1 MARNPSCCHV
11 VRATTAPRGVCTGAS
26 ASGQA
31 WLESASRSEELRT
44 MGLKEQPWCQ
54 LAGGQGHGRL
64 ARASVSVLLFF
75 IKTGIK
81 LMCKLLII

>member
-1 MARNPSCCHV
+1 M
-11 VRATTAPRGVCTGAS
+11 APRGVCPGAL

-31 WLESASRSEELRT
+31 WPESAARSEEQRT
-44 MGLKEQPWCQ
+44 MGLKEQPWRQ

-81 LMCKLLII
+81 LMCKLLVI

>member
-1 MARNPSCCHV
+1 
-11 VRATTAPRGVCTGAS
+11 
-26 ASGQA
+26 
-31 WLESASRSEELRT
+31 

-64 ARASVSVLLFF
+64 ARAVSVLLFF

-81 LMCKLLII
+81 LMCKLLVI

>member
-1 MARNPSCCHV
+1 
-11 VRATTAPRGVCTGAS
+11 
-26 ASGQA
+26 
-31 WLESASRSEELRT
+31 
-44 MGLKEQPWCQ
+44 MGLKEQPWRQ

-81 LMCKLLII
+81 LMCKLLVI

>member
-1 MARNPSCCHV
+1 
-11 VRATTAPRGVCTGAS
+11 
-26 ASGQA
+26 
-31 WLESASRSEELRT
+31 

-75 IKTGIK
+75 NKTGIK
-81 LMCKLLII
+81 LMCKLLIIYPHLTVGLWVSSVVISFLLYK

>member
-1 MARNPSCCHV
+1 
-11 VRATTAPRGVCTGAS
+11 
-26 ASGQA
+26 
-31 WLESASRSEELRT
+31 

>member
-1 MARNPSCCHV
+1 MVPH
-11 VRATTAPRGVCTGAS
+11 GVCTGAL

-31 WLESASRSEELRT
+31 WLESASRSEEQRT

-64 ARASVSVLLFF
+64 ARAVSVLLFF

-81 LMCKLLII
+81 LMCKLLVI

>member
-1 MARNPSCCHV
+1 MWQEICHV
-11 VRATTAPRGVCTGAS
+11 ATWSATTAPRGVCPGAL

-31 WLESASRSEELRT
+31 WPESAARSEEQRT
-44 MGLKEQPWCQ
+44 MGLKEQPWRQ

-81 LMCKLLII
+81 LMCKLLVI